1 MTAATMLNTLSG
13 RLATLFTAMFVVL
26 GALLVGLSQHM
37 PELRQVIALG
47 AELLVAAIAFALLTA
62 LLVFNLLTRPL
73 HLLAQEIEAFRESRF
88 TRRVSLA
95 WARSDGDEIHRL
107 AFAFGDLSDRISRQL
122 DELRQHDVQRRELL
136 ANVSHDLRTPLTLM
150 QGYLETLLL
159 RHGDLSRAEERSCLE
174 VATRHAER
182 LGRLVADLFEL
193 AKLDSPGEQIAAEPF
208 SLGELAQDVA
218 QKFVL
223 HAKARSLRIEARLP
237 PGRDERAPVRGDIGL
252 VERALENLVENAM
265 RHTPEGGS
273 VGIDVARDE
282 ARWRVSVSD
291 TGCGISRENLPH
303 VFDRYFQA
311 PRIEGVAPGRREDLE
326 PRHHAGLGLAITRRI
341 VALHGGTIR
350 VDSTVGQG
358 TVFSFDLAP
367 ADGVAT

>member
-1 MTAATMLNTLSG
+1 MLNTLSG

-73 HLLAQEIEAFRESRF
+73 HLLAQEMDAFRASGF
-88 TRRVSLA
+88 TQPVSLA
-95 WARSDGDEIHRL
+95 WARADGDEIHRL
-107 AFAFGDLSDRISRQL
+107 AFAFGDLAAHISRQF
-122 DELRQHDVQRRELL
+122 DELKQHDVQRRELL

-159 RHGDLSRAEERSCLE
+159 RHGQLSRAEERSCLE
-174 VATRHAER
+174 VATRHAGR

-193 AKLDSPGEQIAAEPF
+193 AKLDGPGEQIAGEAF

-223 HAKARSLRIEARLP
+223 HAQARDLHIAARLP
-237 PGRDERAPVRGDIGL
+237 AGRDEIARAHGDIGL

-273 VGIDVARDE
+273 VGIAVARDGE
-282 ARWRVSVSD
+282 RWRVSVSD
-291 TGCGISRENLPH
+291 TGCGISRENLAH

-311 PRIEGVAPGRREDLE
+311 PRVEGATAAPGEAFE

-358 TVFSFDLAP
+358 TVFSFDLPTAEG
-367 ADGVAT
+367 ALA